1 MSLILCPR
9 RRDVAA
15 MLYAQ
20 HHGWLQGWLRKK
32 LGCAHGAADMAQ
44 DTFLRLMASRDLL
57 VLQEPRAFLTRTAT
71 RLLIDDARHKKIEAL
86 YLDEL
91 AAQMVH
97 MHTPDPANIL
107 EAVRALAYLVSVL
120 ETLPPKPR
128 QAFLLAQLDGLGHD
142 EIARQLSVSTRMVRK
157 YLVQAL
163 VHCHDALEQ
172 VQP

>member
-9 RRDVAA
+9 RRDVAE
-15 MLYAQ
+15 MLYTQ
-20 HHGWLQGWLRKK
+20 HHSWLQGWLRKK
-32 LGCAHGAADMAQ
+32 LGCAHGAADIAQ

-57 VLQEPRAFLTRTAT
+57 MLQEPRAFLTRTAT

-86 YLDEL
+86 YLEEL
-91 AAQMVH
+91 AAQLEQAH
-97 MHTPDPANIL
+97 APDPAKIL

-120 ETLPPKPR
+120 ETLPQKPR
-128 QAFLLAQLDGLGHD
+128 EAFLMAQLEELGHD
-142 EIARQLSVSTRMVRK
+142 EIARRLSVSPRMVRK

-172 VQP
+172 VQA